1 MFHLQWLAVSEKE
14 DTAIERARRAEMARF
29 SDFVVRR
36 GDGLLSTLFT
46 ANFSF
51 PEGPL
56 FDVYGVE
63 EPQDFQI
70 GDQVTMPPERAGL
83 LTQVAFLSSHAHGAD
98 SSVVHRGIA
107 MRENVLCQMIEPPP
121 PDAMVTPLPPTQ
133 GMTARDRFAA
143 HTSADACAG
152 CHSQMDP
159 IGLAFENFDGT
170 GAFRTTENGVT
181 IDVTGE
187 ILDASADLAGTF
199 VGVPELGQ
207 KLAQSRW
214 VADCV
219 ANQWFR
225 FSLGRMES
233 SDDACTLRSIHQ
245 GFAASGYN
253 VRELVKSIVLSEAF
267 THVRAVGM

>member
-1 MFHLQWLAVSEKE
+1 
-14 DTAIERARRAEMARF
+14 F

-36 GDGLLSTLFT
+36 GDGLLATLFT

-56 FDVYGVE
+56 FGVYGMTQ
-63 EPQDFQI
+63 PQGFNA
-70 GDQVTMPPERAGL
+70 GDQVAMPAERSGL
-83 LTQVAFLSSHAHGAD
+83 LTQAAFLGTHAHGAD

-107 MRENVLCQMIEPPP
+107 VRENILCQTIEPPP
-121 PDAMVTPLPPTQ
+121 ADVMVTPLPPTQ

-143 HTSADACAG
+143 HEASDACAG

-170 GAFRTTENGVT
+170 GAYRTLENGVV
-181 IDVTGE
+181 IDASGE
-187 ILDASADLAGTF
+187 IFDASTDLTGVF
-199 VGVPELGQ
+199 VGVPELSQ
-207 KLAQSRW
+207 KLAQSRH

-233 SDDACTLRSIHQ
+233 QDDACTLSTIHQ
-245 GFAASGYN
+245 GFATSGYN
-253 VRELVKSIVLSEAF
+253 VRDLLKSIVLSEAF
-267 THVRAVGM
+267 THVRAVGMQ